1 MMTRVMHISSF
12 TVSGRPFGML
22 KQYFVRRDDVFIRDF
37 PYLFGRDTSYD
48 RILRNV
54 VKDHGSGTYHGMIT
68 YRHAPT
74 DGSMRTYPHAVADR
88 YWLRCFQ
95 AQIPLLSHYRVTGT
109 SEDYSGRNEAHVA
122 NRYWTR
128 VKEGN
133 FKVHI
138 GHAKEMGVE
147 SKVKVNAMLDHD
159 LFVIRTEYLLEQFL
173 SAFCIRRTGLII
185 FQNQFVSLVLPVM
198 RNIHRMAYE
207 SFLARY
213 KLHYFFRCHKVYLLL
228 AHHVE
233 KVSMESTS
241 VYRIPI
247 WRILAPHFHLQLVNP
262 YFIKQLHGHKSDVA
276 DAQWIA
282 ECPMKN
288 FISSS
293 FVPPEDIQQFR
304 QYDRRIFVLDEEIVR
319 KLSKLDAVMQRCNI
333 RLSNYV
339 SNVDCKS
346 YKDVVRKISEG
357 VTDPEILIEE
367 IHGRII
373 KHHGRETILASLT
386 GVVSQAE
393 VDVLRQLREELDL
406 AEEHKQECLER
417 MLDICKEKYP
427 DELRRLQT
435 IPGVKE
441 RTATSLI
448 AEIGTDMSKF
458 ETANHLAAWSGLRPR
473 NDESNRKFK
482 SRRITH
488 GNVYLRKNII
498 QCAWAASR
506 TKNCFF
512 SRFSYHQT
520 QVRKKNKMKVIVSVA
535 RKLLVA
541 AWHVIHDKT
550 DYVDFQKQDRQ
561 SPASNG

>member
-1 MMTRVMHISSF
+1 MRSVC
-12 TVSGRPFGML
+12 GL
-22 KQYFVRRDDVFIRDF
+22 DVHKDSV
-37 PYLFGRDTSYD
+37 YLC
-48 RILRNV
+48 IL
-54 VKDHGSGTYHGMIT
+54 
-68 YRHAPT
+68 
-74 DGSMRTYPHAVADR
+74 
-88 YWLRCFQ
+88 
-95 AQIPLLSHYRVTGT
+95 
-109 SEDYSGRNEAHVA
+109 SEDGELI
-122 NRYWTR
+122 
-128 VKEGN
+128 E
-133 FKVHI
+133 KVF
-138 GHAKEMGVE
+138 GV
-147 SKVKVNAMLDHD
+147 L
-159 LFVIRTEYLLEQFL
+159 T
-173 SAFCIRRTGLII
+173 
-185 FQNQFVSLVLPVM
+185 FQLHQM
-198 RNIHRMAYE
+198 RD
-207 SFLARY
+207 
-213 KLHYFFRCHKVYLLL
+213 LLL

-241 VYRIPI
+241 VYWIPI

-262 YFIKQLHGHKSDVA
+262 YFIKQLPGHKSDVA

-282 ECPMKN
+282 ECTMKN
-288 FISSS
+288 LISSS
-293 FVPPEDIQQFR
+293 FVPPEDIQQLR
-304 QYDRRIFVLDEEIVR
+304 QYDRRIFDLDEEIVR

-357 VTDPEILIEE
+357 VTDPEILIEV

-393 VDVLRQLREELDL
+393 IDVLRQLREELDL

-417 MLDICKEKYP
+417 MLEICQEKYP

-435 IPGVKE
+435 IPGVSE

-506 TKNCFF
+506 TKDCFF
-512 SRFSYHQT
+512 SRFSYYQT
-520 QVRKKNKMKVIVSVA
+520 QVRKKNKMKVIVAVA

-561 SPASNG
+561 SSASNG

>member
-1 MMTRVMHISSF
+1 MRSVC
-12 TVSGRPFGML
+12 GL
-22 KQYFVRRDDVFIRDF
+22 DVHKDSV
-37 PYLFGRDTSYD
+37 YLC
-48 RILRNV
+48 IL
-54 VKDHGSGTYHGMIT
+54 
-68 YRHAPT
+68 
-74 DGSMRTYPHAVADR
+74 
-88 YWLRCFQ
+88 
-95 AQIPLLSHYRVTGT
+95 
-109 SEDYSGRNEAHVA
+109 SEDGELI
-122 NRYWTR
+122 
-128 VKEGN
+128 E
-133 FKVHI
+133 KVF
-138 GHAKEMGVE
+138 GV
-147 SKVKVNAMLDHD
+147 L
-159 LFVIRTEYLLEQFL
+159 T
-173 SAFCIRRTGLII
+173 
-185 FQNQFVSLVLPVM
+185 FQLHQM
-198 RNIHRMAYE
+198 RD
-207 SFLARY
+207 
-213 KLHYFFRCHKVYLLL
+213 LLL

-241 VYRIPI
+241 VYWIPI
-247 WRILAPHFHLQLVNP
+247 WRILAPNFHLQLVNP
-262 YFIKQLHGHKSDVA
+262 YFIKQLPGHKSDVA

-282 ECPMKN
+282 ECTMKN
-288 FISSS
+288 LISSS
-293 FVPPEDIQQFR
+293 FVPPEDIQQLR
-304 QYDRRIFVLDEEIVR
+304 QYDRRIFDLDEEIVR

-417 MLDICKEKYP
+417 MLEICQEKYP

-498 QCAWAASR
+498 QCAWSASR
-506 TKNCFF
+506 TKDCFF

-520 QVRKKNKMKVIVSVA
+520 QVRKKNKMKVIVAVA

>member
-1 MMTRVMHISSF
+1 MF
-12 TVSGRPFGML
+12 NPL
-22 KQYFVRRDDVFIRDF
+22 KVRLMRSVCGLDVHKDSV
-37 PYLFGRDTSYD
+37 YLC
-48 RILRNV
+48 IL
-54 VKDHGSGTYHGMIT
+54 
-68 YRHAPT
+68 
-74 DGSMRTYPHAVADR
+74 
-88 YWLRCFQ
+88 
-95 AQIPLLSHYRVTGT
+95 
-109 SEDYSGRNEAHVA
+109 SEDGELI
-122 NRYWTR
+122 
-128 VKEGN
+128 E
-133 FKVHI
+133 KVF
-138 GHAKEMGVE
+138 GV
-147 SKVKVNAMLDHD
+147 L
-159 LFVIRTEYLLEQFL
+159 T
-173 SAFCIRRTGLII
+173 
-185 FQNQFVSLVLPVM
+185 FQLHQM
-198 RNIHRMAYE
+198 RD
-207 SFLARY
+207 
-213 KLHYFFRCHKVYLLL
+213 LLL

-241 VYRIPI
+241 VYWIPI

-262 YFIKQLHGHKSDVA
+262 YFIKQLPGHKSDVA

-282 ECPMKN
+282 ECTMKN
-288 FISSS
+288 LISSS
-293 FVPPEDIQQFR
+293 FVPPEDIQQLR
-304 QYDRRIFVLDEEIVR
+304 QYDRRIFDLDEEIAR

-417 MLDICKEKYP
+417 MLEICQEKYP

-458 ETANHLAAWSGLRPR
+458 ETANHLTAWSGLRPR

-498 QCAWAASR
+498 QCAWGASR

-520 QVRKKNKMKVIVSVA
+520 QVRKKNKMKVIVAVA

>member
-1 MMTRVMHISSF
+1 MRSVC
-12 TVSGRPFGML
+12 GL
-22 KQYFVRRDDVFIRDF
+22 DVHKDSV
-37 PYLFGRDTSYD
+37 YLC
-48 RILRNV
+48 IL
-54 VKDHGSGTYHGMIT
+54 
-68 YRHAPT
+68 
-74 DGSMRTYPHAVADR
+74 
-88 YWLRCFQ
+88 
-95 AQIPLLSHYRVTGT
+95 
-109 SEDYSGRNEAHVA
+109 SEDGELI
-122 NRYWTR
+122 
-128 VKEGN
+128 E
-133 FKVHI
+133 KVF
-138 GHAKEMGVE
+138 GV
-147 SKVKVNAMLDHD
+147 L
-159 LFVIRTEYLLEQFL
+159 T
-173 SAFCIRRTGLII
+173 
-185 FQNQFVSLVLPVM
+185 FQLHQM
-198 RNIHRMAYE
+198 RD
-207 SFLARY
+207 
-213 KLHYFFRCHKVYLLL
+213 LLL

-241 VYRIPI
+241 VYWIPI

-262 YFIKQLHGHKSDVA
+262 YFIKQLPGHKSDVA

-282 ECPMKN
+282 ECTMKN
-288 FISSS
+288 LISSS
-293 FVPPEDIQQFR
+293 FVPPEDIQQLR
-304 QYDRRIFVLDEEIVR
+304 QYDRRIFDLDEEIVR

-357 VTDPEILIEE
+357 VTDPEILIEV

-393 VDVLRQLREELDL
+393 IDVLRQLREELDL

-417 MLDICKEKYP
+417 MLEICQEKYP

-435 IPGVKE
+435 IPGVSE

-458 ETANHLAAWSGLRPR
+458 ETANRLAAWSGLRPR

-506 TKNCFF
+506 TKDCFF

-520 QVRKKNKMKVIVSVA
+520 QVRKKNKMKVIVAVA

>member
-1 MMTRVMHISSF
+1 MFNPLKVRLMRAVCGLDVHKDSVFLCILNEDGELIERV
-12 TVSGRPFGML
+12 FGVLTFQLQQM
-22 KQYFVRRDDVFIRDF
+22 RD
-37 PYLFGRDTSYD
+37 
-48 RILRNV
+48 
-54 VKDHGSGTYHGMIT
+54 
-68 YRHAPT
+68 
-74 DGSMRTYPHAVADR
+74 
-88 YWLRCFQ
+88 
-95 AQIPLLSHYRVTGT
+95 
-109 SEDYSGRNEAHVA
+109 
-122 NRYWTR
+122 
-128 VKEGN
+128 
-133 FKVHI
+133 
-138 GHAKEMGVE
+138 
-147 SKVKVNAMLDHD
+147 
-159 LFVIRTEYLLEQFL
+159 
-173 SAFCIRRTGLII
+173 
-185 FQNQFVSLVLPVM
+185 
-198 RNIHRMAYE
+198 
-207 SFLARY
+207 
-213 KLHYFFRCHKVYLLL
+213 LLL
-228 AHHVE
+228 AHHVDE
-233 KVSMESTS
+233 VSMESTS
-241 VYRIPI
+241 VYWIPI
-247 WRILAPHFHLQLVNP
+247 WRILAPHFLLRLVNP
-262 YFIKQLHGHKSDVA
+262 YFIKQLPGHKSDVA

-282 ECPMKN
+282 ECTMKN
-288 FISSS
+288 LVSGS
-293 FVPPEDIQQFR
+293 FVPSEDIQQLR
-304 QYDRRIFVLDEEIVR
+304 QYDRRIFDLDEEIVR

-357 VTDPEILIEE
+357 VTAPEVLIEE

-386 GVVSQAE
+386 GVISQAE
-393 VDVLRQLREELDL
+393 IDVLRQLREELDL

-417 MLDICKEKYP
+417 MLQICQEKYP

-473 NDESNRKFK
+473 NDESNKKFK

-506 TKNCFF
+506 TKDCFF

-520 QVRKKNKMKVIVSVA
+520 QVRKKNKMKVIVAVA

-541 AWHVIHDKT
+541 TWHVIHDKT

-561 SPASNG
+561 APASNG

>member
-1 MMTRVMHISSF
+1 MRSVC
-12 TVSGRPFGML
+12 GL
-22 KQYFVRRDDVFIRDF
+22 DVHKDSV
-37 PYLFGRDTSYD
+37 YLC
-48 RILRNV
+48 IL
-54 VKDHGSGTYHGMIT
+54 
-68 YRHAPT
+68 
-74 DGSMRTYPHAVADR
+74 
-88 YWLRCFQ
+88 
-95 AQIPLLSHYRVTGT
+95 
-109 SEDYSGRNEAHVA
+109 SEDGELI
-122 NRYWTR
+122 
-128 VKEGN
+128 E
-133 FKVHI
+133 KVF
-138 GHAKEMGVE
+138 GV
-147 SKVKVNAMLDHD
+147 L
-159 LFVIRTEYLLEQFL
+159 T
-173 SAFCIRRTGLII
+173 
-185 FQNQFVSLVLPVM
+185 FQLHQM
-198 RNIHRMAYE
+198 RD
-207 SFLARY
+207 
-213 KLHYFFRCHKVYLLL
+213 LLL

-241 VYRIPI
+241 VYWIPI

-262 YFIKQLHGHKSDVA
+262 YFIKQLPGHKSDVA

-282 ECPMKN
+282 ECTMKN
-288 FISSS
+288 LISSS
-293 FVPPEDIQQFR
+293 FVPPEDIQQLR
-304 QYDRRIFVLDEEIVR
+304 QYDRRIFDLDEEIVR

-393 VDVLRQLREELDL
+393 IDVLRQLREELDL

-417 MLDICKEKYP
+417 MLEICQEKYP

-506 TKNCFF
+506 TKDCFF

-520 QVRKKNKMKVIVSVA
+520 QVRKKNKMKVIVAVA

>member
-1 MMTRVMHISSF
+1 MRSVC
-12 TVSGRPFGML
+12 GL
-22 KQYFVRRDDVFIRDF
+22 DVHKDSV
-37 PYLFGRDTSYD
+37 YLC
-48 RILRNV
+48 IL
-54 VKDHGSGTYHGMIT
+54 
-68 YRHAPT
+68 
-74 DGSMRTYPHAVADR
+74 
-88 YWLRCFQ
+88 
-95 AQIPLLSHYRVTGT
+95 
-109 SEDYSGRNEAHVA
+109 SEDGELI
-122 NRYWTR
+122 
-128 VKEGN
+128 E
-133 FKVHI
+133 KVF
-138 GHAKEMGVE
+138 GV
-147 SKVKVNAMLDHD
+147 L
-159 LFVIRTEYLLEQFL
+159 T
-173 SAFCIRRTGLII
+173 
-185 FQNQFVSLVLPVM
+185 FQLHQM
-198 RNIHRMAYE
+198 RD
-207 SFLARY
+207 
-213 KLHYFFRCHKVYLLL
+213 LLL

-241 VYRIPI
+241 VYWIPI

-262 YFIKQLHGHKSDVA
+262 YFIKQLPGHKSDVA

-282 ECPMKN
+282 ECTMKN
-288 FISSS
+288 LISSS
-293 FVPPEDIQQFR
+293 FVPPEDIQQLR
-304 QYDRRIFVLDEEIVR
+304 QYDRRIFDLDEEIVR

-393 VDVLRQLREELDL
+393 IDVLRQLREELDL

-417 MLDICKEKYP
+417 MLEICQEKYP

-435 IPGVKE
+435 IPGVSE

-498 QCAWAASR
+498 QCAWSASR
-506 TKNCFF
+506 TKDCFF

-520 QVRKKNKMKVIVSVA
+520 QVRKKNKMKVIVAVA

>member
-1 MMTRVMHISSF
+1 MRSVC
-12 TVSGRPFGML
+12 GL
-22 KQYFVRRDDVFIRDF
+22 DVHKDSV
-37 PYLFGRDTSYD
+37 YLC
-48 RILRNV
+48 IL
-54 VKDHGSGTYHGMIT
+54 
-68 YRHAPT
+68 
-74 DGSMRTYPHAVADR
+74 
-88 YWLRCFQ
+88 
-95 AQIPLLSHYRVTGT
+95 
-109 SEDYSGRNEAHVA
+109 SEDGELI
-122 NRYWTR
+122 
-128 VKEGN
+128 E
-133 FKVHI
+133 KVF
-138 GHAKEMGVE
+138 GV
-147 SKVKVNAMLDHD
+147 L
-159 LFVIRTEYLLEQFL
+159 T
-173 SAFCIRRTGLII
+173 
-185 FQNQFVSLVLPVM
+185 FQLHQM
-198 RNIHRMAYE
+198 RD
-207 SFLARY
+207 
-213 KLHYFFRCHKVYLLL
+213 LLL

-241 VYRIPI
+241 VYWIPI

-262 YFIKQLHGHKSDVA
+262 YFIKQLPGHKSDVA

-282 ECPMKN
+282 ECTMKN
-288 FISSS
+288 LISSS
-293 FVPPEDIQQFR
+293 FVPPEDIQQLR
-304 QYDRRIFVLDEEIVR
+304 QYDRRIFDLDEEIVR

-393 VDVLRQLREELDL
+393 IDVVRQLREELDL

-417 MLDICKEKYP
+417 MLEICQEKYP

-520 QVRKKNKMKVIVSVA
+520 QVRKKNKMKVIVAVA

>member
-1 MMTRVMHISSF
+1 MRSVC
-12 TVSGRPFGML
+12 GL
-22 KQYFVRRDDVFIRDF
+22 DVHKDSV
-37 PYLFGRDTSYD
+37 YLC
-48 RILRNV
+48 IL
-54 VKDHGSGTYHGMIT
+54 
-68 YRHAPT
+68 
-74 DGSMRTYPHAVADR
+74 
-88 YWLRCFQ
+88 
-95 AQIPLLSHYRVTGT
+95 
-109 SEDYSGRNEAHVA
+109 SEDGELI
-122 NRYWTR
+122 
-128 VKEGN
+128 E
-133 FKVHI
+133 KVF
-138 GHAKEMGVE
+138 GV
-147 SKVKVNAMLDHD
+147 L
-159 LFVIRTEYLLEQFL
+159 T
-173 SAFCIRRTGLII
+173 
-185 FQNQFVSLVLPVM
+185 FQLHQM
-198 RNIHRMAYE
+198 RD
-207 SFLARY
+207 
-213 KLHYFFRCHKVYLLL
+213 LLL

-241 VYRIPI
+241 VYWIPI

-262 YFIKQLHGHKSDVA
+262 YFIKQLPGHKSDVA

-282 ECPMKN
+282 ECTMKN
-288 FISSS
+288 LISSS
-293 FVPPEDIQQFR
+293 FVPPEDIQQLR
-304 QYDRRIFVLDEEIVR
+304 QYDRRIFDLDEEIVR

-339 SNVDCKS
+339 SNVDSKS

-417 MLDICKEKYP
+417 MLEICQEKYP

-458 ETANHLAAWSGLRPR
+458 ETANHLTAWSGLRPR

-498 QCAWAASR
+498 QCAWSASR
-506 TKNCFF
+506 TKDCFF

-520 QVRKKNKMKVIVSVA
+520 QVRKKNKMKVIVAVA

>member
-1 MMTRVMHISSF
+1 MFNPLKVRLMRAVCGLDVHKDSVFLCILNEDGELIERV
-12 TVSGRPFGML
+12 FGVLTFQLQQM
-22 KQYFVRRDDVFIRDF
+22 RD
-37 PYLFGRDTSYD
+37 
-48 RILRNV
+48 
-54 VKDHGSGTYHGMIT
+54 
-68 YRHAPT
+68 
-74 DGSMRTYPHAVADR
+74 
-88 YWLRCFQ
+88 
-95 AQIPLLSHYRVTGT
+95 
-109 SEDYSGRNEAHVA
+109 
-122 NRYWTR
+122 
-128 VKEGN
+128 
-133 FKVHI
+133 
-138 GHAKEMGVE
+138 
-147 SKVKVNAMLDHD
+147 
-159 LFVIRTEYLLEQFL
+159 
-173 SAFCIRRTGLII
+173 
-185 FQNQFVSLVLPVM
+185 
-198 RNIHRMAYE
+198 
-207 SFLARY
+207 
-213 KLHYFFRCHKVYLLL
+213 LLL
-228 AHHVE
+228 THHVDE
-233 KVSMESTS
+233 VSMESTS
-241 VYRIPI
+241 IYWIPI
-247 WRILAPHFHLQLVNP
+247 WRILAPHFHLRLVNP
-262 YFIKQLHGHKSDVA
+262 YFIKQLPGHKSDVA

-282 ECPMKN
+282 ECTMKN
-288 FISSS
+288 LVSSS
-293 FVPPEDIQQFR
+293 FVPPEDIQQLR
-304 QYDRRIFVLDEEIVR
+304 QYDRRIFDLDEEIVR

-357 VTDPEILIEE
+357 VTDPEVLIEE

-386 GVVSQAE
+386 GVISQAE
-393 VDVLRQLREELDL
+393 TDVLRQLREELDM
-406 AEEHKQECLER
+406 AEKHKQECLEK
-417 MLDICKEKYP
+417 MLEICQEKYP

-473 NDESNRKFK
+473 NDESNKKFK

-506 TKNCFF
+506 TKDCFF

-520 QVRKKNKMKVIVSVA
+520 QVRKKNKMKVIVAVA

-541 AWHVIHDKT
+541 TWHVINDKT

-561 SPASNG
+561 ASVTNG

>member
-1 MMTRVMHISSF
+1 MRSVC
-12 TVSGRPFGML
+12 GL
-22 KQYFVRRDDVFIRDF
+22 DVHKDSV
-37 PYLFGRDTSYD
+37 YLC
-48 RILRNV
+48 IL
-54 VKDHGSGTYHGMIT
+54 
-68 YRHAPT
+68 
-74 DGSMRTYPHAVADR
+74 
-88 YWLRCFQ
+88 
-95 AQIPLLSHYRVTGT
+95 
-109 SEDYSGRNEAHVA
+109 SEDGELI
-122 NRYWTR
+122 
-128 VKEGN
+128 E
-133 FKVHI
+133 KVF
-138 GHAKEMGVE
+138 GV
-147 SKVKVNAMLDHD
+147 L
-159 LFVIRTEYLLEQFL
+159 T
-173 SAFCIRRTGLII
+173 
-185 FQNQFVSLVLPVM
+185 FQLHQM
-198 RNIHRMAYE
+198 RD
-207 SFLARY
+207 
-213 KLHYFFRCHKVYLLL
+213 LLL

-241 VYRIPI
+241 VYWIPI

-262 YFIKQLHGHKSDVA
+262 YFIKQLPGHKSDVA

-282 ECPMKN
+282 ECTMKN
-288 FISSS
+288 LISSS
-293 FVPPEDIQQFR
+293 FVPPEDIQQLR
-304 QYDRRIFVLDEEIVR
+304 QYDRRIFDLDEEIVR

-333 RLSNYV
+333 RLGNYV

-393 VDVLRQLREELDL
+393 IDVVRQLREELDL

-498 QCAWAASR
+498 QCAWSASR
-506 TKNCFF
+506 TKDCFF

-520 QVRKKNKMKVIVSVA
+520 QVRKKNKMKVIVAVA

>member
-1 MMTRVMHISSF
+1 MFNPLKVRLMRAVCGLDVHKDSVFLCILNEDGELIERV
-12 TVSGRPFGML
+12 FGVLTFQLQQM
-22 KQYFVRRDDVFIRDF
+22 RD
-37 PYLFGRDTSYD
+37 
-48 RILRNV
+48 
-54 VKDHGSGTYHGMIT
+54 
-68 YRHAPT
+68 
-74 DGSMRTYPHAVADR
+74 
-88 YWLRCFQ
+88 
-95 AQIPLLSHYRVTGT
+95 
-109 SEDYSGRNEAHVA
+109 
-122 NRYWTR
+122 
-128 VKEGN
+128 
-133 FKVHI
+133 
-138 GHAKEMGVE
+138 
-147 SKVKVNAMLDHD
+147 
-159 LFVIRTEYLLEQFL
+159 
-173 SAFCIRRTGLII
+173 
-185 FQNQFVSLVLPVM
+185 
-198 RNIHRMAYE
+198 
-207 SFLARY
+207 
-213 KLHYFFRCHKVYLLL
+213 LLL
-228 AHHVE
+228 THHVDE
-233 KVSMESTS
+233 VSMESTS
-241 VYRIPI
+241 IYWIPI
-247 WRILAPHFHLQLVNP
+247 WRILAPHFHLRLVNP
-262 YFIKQLHGHKSDVA
+262 YFIKQLPGHKSDVA

-282 ECPMKN
+282 ECTMKN
-288 FISSS
+288 LVSSS
-293 FVPPEDIQQFR
+293 FMPPEDIQQLR
-304 QYDRRIFVLDEEIVR
+304 QYDRRIFDLDEEIVR
-319 KLSKLDAVMQRCNI
+319 KLSKLDAVMQHCNI

-357 VTDPEILIEE
+357 VTDPEVLIEE

-386 GVVSQAE
+386 GVISQAE
-393 VDVLRQLREELDL
+393 TDVLRQLREELAL
-406 AEEHKQECLER
+406 AEKHKQECLEK
-417 MLDICKEKYP
+417 MLEICQEKYP

-473 NDESNRKFK
+473 NDESNKKFK

-506 TKNCFF
+506 TKDCFF

-520 QVRKKNKMKVIVSVA
+520 QVRKKNRMKVIVAVA

-541 AWHVIHDKT
+541 TWHVINDKT

>member
-1 MMTRVMHISSF
+1 MRSVC
-12 TVSGRPFGML
+12 GL
-22 KQYFVRRDDVFIRDF
+22 DVHKDSV
-37 PYLFGRDTSYD
+37 YLC
-48 RILRNV
+48 IL
-54 VKDHGSGTYHGMIT
+54 
-68 YRHAPT
+68 
-74 DGSMRTYPHAVADR
+74 
-88 YWLRCFQ
+88 
-95 AQIPLLSHYRVTGT
+95 
-109 SEDYSGRNEAHVA
+109 SEDGELI
-122 NRYWTR
+122 
-128 VKEGN
+128 E
-133 FKVHI
+133 KVF
-138 GHAKEMGVE
+138 GV
-147 SKVKVNAMLDHD
+147 L
-159 LFVIRTEYLLEQFL
+159 T
-173 SAFCIRRTGLII
+173 
-185 FQNQFVSLVLPVM
+185 FQLHQM
-198 RNIHRMAYE
+198 RD
-207 SFLARY
+207 
-213 KLHYFFRCHKVYLLL
+213 LLL

-241 VYRIPI
+241 VYWIPI

-262 YFIKQLHGHKSDVA
+262 YFIKQLPGHKSDVA

-282 ECPMKN
+282 ECTMKN
-288 FISSS
+288 LISSS
-293 FVPPEDIQQFR
+293 FVPPEDIQQLR
-304 QYDRRIFVLDEEIVR
+304 QYDRRIFDLDEEIVR

-357 VTDPEILIEE
+357 VTDPEILIEV

-393 VDVLRQLREELDL
+393 IDVLRQLREELDL

-417 MLDICKEKYP
+417 MLEICQEKYP

-435 IPGVKE
+435 IPGVSE

-498 QCAWAASR
+498 QCAWTASR

-520 QVRKKNKMKVIVSVA
+520 QVRKKNKMKVIVAVA

>member
-1 MMTRVMHISSF
+1 MF
-12 TVSGRPFGML
+12 NPL
-22 KQYFVRRDDVFIRDF
+22 KVRLMRSVCGLDVHKDSV
-37 PYLFGRDTSYD
+37 YLC
-48 RILRNV
+48 IL
-54 VKDHGSGTYHGMIT
+54 
-68 YRHAPT
+68 
-74 DGSMRTYPHAVADR
+74 
-88 YWLRCFQ
+88 
-95 AQIPLLSHYRVTGT
+95 
-109 SEDYSGRNEAHVA
+109 SEDGELI
-122 NRYWTR
+122 
-128 VKEGN
+128 E
-133 FKVHI
+133 KVF
-138 GHAKEMGVE
+138 GV
-147 SKVKVNAMLDHD
+147 L
-159 LFVIRTEYLLEQFL
+159 T
-173 SAFCIRRTGLII
+173 
-185 FQNQFVSLVLPVM
+185 FQLHQM
-198 RNIHRMAYE
+198 RD
-207 SFLARY
+207 
-213 KLHYFFRCHKVYLLL
+213 LLL

-241 VYRIPI
+241 VYWIPI

-262 YFIKQLHGHKSDVA
+262 YFIKQLPGHKSDVA

-282 ECPMKN
+282 ECTMKN
-288 FISSS
+288 LISSS
-293 FVPPEDIQQFR
+293 FVPPEDIQQLR
-304 QYDRRIFVLDEEIVR
+304 QYDRRIFDLDEEIVR

-417 MLDICKEKYP
+417 MLEICQEKYP

-473 NDESNRKFK
+473 NDESNKKFK

-498 QCAWAASR
+498 QEQDR
-506 TKNCFF
+506 TLA
-512 SRFSYHQT
+512 RGLLHQ
-520 QVRKKNKMKVIVSVA
+520 SDF
-535 RKLLVA
+535 RKLQGKRGGALLSLGPVPA
-541 AWHVIHDKT
+541 EIHPSP
-550 DYVDFQKQDRQ
+550 VRRDR
-561 SPASNG
+561 GKGRFRIRRGE

>member
-1 MMTRVMHISSF
+1 MRSVC
-12 TVSGRPFGML
+12 GL
-22 KQYFVRRDDVFIRDF
+22 DVHKDSV
-37 PYLFGRDTSYD
+37 YLC
-48 RILRNV
+48 IL
-54 VKDHGSGTYHGMIT
+54 
-68 YRHAPT
+68 
-74 DGSMRTYPHAVADR
+74 
-88 YWLRCFQ
+88 
-95 AQIPLLSHYRVTGT
+95 
-109 SEDYSGRNEAHVA
+109 SEDGELI
-122 NRYWTR
+122 
-128 VKEGN
+128 E
-133 FKVHI
+133 KVF
-138 GHAKEMGVE
+138 GV
-147 SKVKVNAMLDHD
+147 L
-159 LFVIRTEYLLEQFL
+159 T
-173 SAFCIRRTGLII
+173 
-185 FQNQFVSLVLPVM
+185 FQLHQM
-198 RNIHRMAYE
+198 RD
-207 SFLARY
+207 
-213 KLHYFFRCHKVYLLL
+213 LLL

-241 VYRIPI
+241 VYWIPI
-247 WRILAPHFHLQLVNP
+247 WRILAPNFHLQLVNP
-262 YFIKQLHGHKSDVA
+262 YFIKQLPGHKSDVA

-282 ECPMKN
+282 ECTMKN
-288 FISSS
+288 LISSS
-293 FVPPEDIQQFR
+293 FVPPEDIQQLR
-304 QYDRRIFVLDEEIVR
+304 QYDRRIFDLDEEIVR

-393 VDVLRQLREELDL
+393 IDVLRQLREELDL

-458 ETANHLAAWSGLRPR
+458 ETANHLTAWSGLRPR

-520 QVRKKNKMKVIVSVA
+520 QVRKKNKMKVIVAVA

>member
-1 MMTRVMHISSF
+1 MF
-12 TVSGRPFGML
+12 NPL
-22 KQYFVRRDDVFIRDF
+22 KVRLMRSVCGLDVHKDSV
-37 PYLFGRDTSYD
+37 YLC
-48 RILRNV
+48 IL
-54 VKDHGSGTYHGMIT
+54 
-68 YRHAPT
+68 
-74 DGSMRTYPHAVADR
+74 
-88 YWLRCFQ
+88 
-95 AQIPLLSHYRVTGT
+95 
-109 SEDYSGRNEAHVA
+109 SEDGELI
-122 NRYWTR
+122 
-128 VKEGN
+128 E
-133 FKVHI
+133 KVF
-138 GHAKEMGVE
+138 GV
-147 SKVKVNAMLDHD
+147 L
-159 LFVIRTEYLLEQFL
+159 T
-173 SAFCIRRTGLII
+173 
-185 FQNQFVSLVLPVM
+185 FQLHQM
-198 RNIHRMAYE
+198 RD
-207 SFLARY
+207 
-213 KLHYFFRCHKVYLLL
+213 LLL

-241 VYRIPI
+241 VYWIPI

-262 YFIKQLHGHKSDVA
+262 YFIKQLPGHKSDVA

-282 ECPMKN
+282 ECTMKN
-288 FISSS
+288 LISSS
-293 FVPPEDIQQFR
+293 FVPPEDIQQLR
-304 QYDRRIFVLDEEIVR
+304 QYDRRIFDLDEEIVR

-357 VTDPEILIEE
+357 VTDPEILIEV

-393 VDVLRQLREELDL
+393 IDVLRQLREELDL

-417 MLDICKEKYP
+417 MLEICQEKYP

-435 IPGVKE
+435 IPGVSE
-441 RTATSLI
+441 RTVTSLI

-498 QCAWAASR
+498 QCAWSASR
-506 TKNCFF
+506 TKDCFF

-520 QVRKKNKMKVIVSVA
+520 QVRKKNKMKVIVAVA

>member
-1 MMTRVMHISSF
+1 MRSVC
-12 TVSGRPFGML
+12 GL
-22 KQYFVRRDDVFIRDF
+22 DVHKDSV
-37 PYLFGRDTSYD
+37 YLC
-48 RILRNV
+48 IL
-54 VKDHGSGTYHGMIT
+54 
-68 YRHAPT
+68 
-74 DGSMRTYPHAVADR
+74 
-88 YWLRCFQ
+88 
-95 AQIPLLSHYRVTGT
+95 
-109 SEDYSGRNEAHVA
+109 SEDGELI
-122 NRYWTR
+122 
-128 VKEGN
+128 E
-133 FKVHI
+133 KVF
-138 GHAKEMGVE
+138 GV
-147 SKVKVNAMLDHD
+147 L
-159 LFVIRTEYLLEQFL
+159 T
-173 SAFCIRRTGLII
+173 
-185 FQNQFVSLVLPVM
+185 FQLHQM
-198 RNIHRMAYE
+198 RD
-207 SFLARY
+207 
-213 KLHYFFRCHKVYLLL
+213 LLL

-241 VYRIPI
+241 VYWIPI
-247 WRILAPHFHLQLVNP
+247 WRILAPNFHLQLVNP
-262 YFIKQLHGHKSDVA
+262 YFIKQLPGHKSDVA

-282 ECPMKN
+282 ECTMKN
-288 FISSS
+288 LISSS
-293 FVPPEDIQQFR
+293 FVPPEDIQQLR
-304 QYDRRIFVLDEEIVR
+304 QYDRRIFDLDEEIVR

-393 VDVLRQLREELDL
+393 IDVLRQLREELDL

-417 MLDICKEKYP
+417 MLEICQEKYP

-473 NDESNRKFK
+473 NDESNKKFK

-488 GNVYLRKNII
+488 GTVYLRKNII

-506 TKNCFF
+506 TKSCFF

-520 QVRKKNKMKVIVSVA
+520 QVRKKNKMKVIVAVA

-541 AWHVIHDKT
+541 VWHVIHDET
-550 DYVDFQKQDRQ
+550 DYVDFQQKQDRQ
-561 SPASNG
+561 LSATNG

>member
-1 MMTRVMHISSF
+1 MF
-12 TVSGRPFGML
+12 NPL
-22 KQYFVRRDDVFIRDF
+22 KVRLMRSVCGLDVHKDSV
-37 PYLFGRDTSYD
+37 YLC
-48 RILRNV
+48 IL
-54 VKDHGSGTYHGMIT
+54 
-68 YRHAPT
+68 
-74 DGSMRTYPHAVADR
+74 
-88 YWLRCFQ
+88 
-95 AQIPLLSHYRVTGT
+95 
-109 SEDYSGRNEAHVA
+109 SEDGELI
-122 NRYWTR
+122 
-128 VKEGN
+128 E
-133 FKVHI
+133 KVF
-138 GHAKEMGVE
+138 GV
-147 SKVKVNAMLDHD
+147 L
-159 LFVIRTEYLLEQFL
+159 T
-173 SAFCIRRTGLII
+173 
-185 FQNQFVSLVLPVM
+185 FQLHQM
-198 RNIHRMAYE
+198 RD
-207 SFLARY
+207 
-213 KLHYFFRCHKVYLLL
+213 LLL

-233 KVSMESTS
+233 EVSMESTS
-241 VYRIPI
+241 VYWIPI

-262 YFIKQLHGHKSDVA
+262 YFIKQLPGHKSDVA

-282 ECPMKN
+282 ECTMKN
-288 FISSS
+288 LISSS
-293 FVPPEDIQQFR
+293 FVPPEDIQQLR
-304 QYDRRIFVLDEEIVR
+304 QYDRRIFDLDEEIVR

-339 SNVDCKS
+339 SNVDSKS

-386 GVVSQAE
+386 GVISQAE
-393 VDVLRQLREELDL
+393 IDVLRQLREELDL

-417 MLDICKEKYP
+417 MLEICQEKYP

-520 QVRKKNKMKVIVSVA
+520 QVRKKNKMKVIVAVA

>member
-1 MMTRVMHISSF
+1 MRSVC
-12 TVSGRPFGML
+12 GL
-22 KQYFVRRDDVFIRDF
+22 DVHKDSV
-37 PYLFGRDTSYD
+37 YLC
-48 RILRNV
+48 IL
-54 VKDHGSGTYHGMIT
+54 
-68 YRHAPT
+68 
-74 DGSMRTYPHAVADR
+74 
-88 YWLRCFQ
+88 
-95 AQIPLLSHYRVTGT
+95 
-109 SEDYSGRNEAHVA
+109 SEDGELI
-122 NRYWTR
+122 
-128 VKEGN
+128 E
-133 FKVHI
+133 KVF
-138 GHAKEMGVE
+138 GV
-147 SKVKVNAMLDHD
+147 L
-159 LFVIRTEYLLEQFL
+159 T
-173 SAFCIRRTGLII
+173 
-185 FQNQFVSLVLPVM
+185 FQLHQM
-198 RNIHRMAYE
+198 RD
-207 SFLARY
+207 
-213 KLHYFFRCHKVYLLL
+213 LLL

-233 KVSMESTS
+233 TVSMESTS
-241 VYRIPI
+241 VYWIPI

-262 YFIKQLHGHKSDVA
+262 YFIKQLPGHKSDVA

-282 ECPMKN
+282 ECTMKN
-288 FISSS
+288 LISSS
-293 FVPPEDIQQFR
+293 FVPPEDIQQLR
-304 QYDRRIFVLDEEIVR
+304 QYDRRIFDLDEEIVR

-386 GVVSQAE
+386 GIISQAE
-393 VDVLRQLREELDL
+393 IDVLRQLREELDL

-417 MLDICKEKYP
+417 MLKICQERYP

-506 TKNCFF
+506 TKDCFF
-512 SRFSYHQT
+512 SKFSYYQT
-520 QVRKKNKMKVIVSVA
+520 QVRKKNKMKVIVAVA

>member
-1 MMTRVMHISSF
+1 MRSVC
-12 TVSGRPFGML
+12 GL
-22 KQYFVRRDDVFIRDF
+22 DVHKDSV
-37 PYLFGRDTSYD
+37 YLC
-48 RILRNV
+48 IL
-54 VKDHGSGTYHGMIT
+54 
-68 YRHAPT
+68 
-74 DGSMRTYPHAVADR
+74 
-88 YWLRCFQ
+88 
-95 AQIPLLSHYRVTGT
+95 
-109 SEDYSGRNEAHVA
+109 SEDGELI
-122 NRYWTR
+122 
-128 VKEGN
+128 E
-133 FKVHI
+133 KVF
-138 GHAKEMGVE
+138 GV
-147 SKVKVNAMLDHD
+147 L
-159 LFVIRTEYLLEQFL
+159 T
-173 SAFCIRRTGLII
+173 
-185 FQNQFVSLVLPVM
+185 FQLHQM
-198 RNIHRMAYE
+198 RD
-207 SFLARY
+207 
-213 KLHYFFRCHKVYLLL
+213 LLL

-241 VYRIPI
+241 VYWIPI

-262 YFIKQLHGHKSDVA
+262 YFIKQLPGHKSDVA

-282 ECPMKN
+282 ECTMKN
-288 FISSS
+288 LISSS
-293 FVPPEDIQQFR
+293 FVPPEDIQQLR
-304 QYDRRIFVLDEEIVR
+304 QYDRRIFDLDEEIVR

-373 KHHGRETILASLT
+373 KHHGRETILGSLT

-417 MLDICKEKYP
+417 MLEICQEKYP
-427 DELRRLQT
+427 DELRRMQT

-520 QVRKKNKMKVIVSVA
+520 QVRKKNKMKVIVAVA

>member
-1 MMTRVMHISSF
+1 MRSVC
-12 TVSGRPFGML
+12 GL
-22 KQYFVRRDDVFIRDF
+22 DVHKDSV
-37 PYLFGRDTSYD
+37 YLC
-48 RILRNV
+48 IL
-54 VKDHGSGTYHGMIT
+54 
-68 YRHAPT
+68 
-74 DGSMRTYPHAVADR
+74 
-88 YWLRCFQ
+88 
-95 AQIPLLSHYRVTGT
+95 
-109 SEDYSGRNEAHVA
+109 SEDGELI
-122 NRYWTR
+122 
-128 VKEGN
+128 E
-133 FKVHI
+133 KVF
-138 GHAKEMGVE
+138 GV
-147 SKVKVNAMLDHD
+147 L
-159 LFVIRTEYLLEQFL
+159 T
-173 SAFCIRRTGLII
+173 
-185 FQNQFVSLVLPVM
+185 FQLHQM
-198 RNIHRMAYE
+198 RD
-207 SFLARY
+207 
-213 KLHYFFRCHKVYLLL
+213 LLL

-241 VYRIPI
+241 VYWIPI
-247 WRILAPHFHLQLVNP
+247 WRILAPNFHLQLVNP
-262 YFIKQLHGHKSDVA
+262 YFIKQLPGHKSDVA

-282 ECPMKN
+282 ECTMKN
-288 FISSS
+288 LISSS
-293 FVPPEDIQQFR
+293 FVPPEDIQQLR
-304 QYDRRIFVLDEEIVR
+304 QYDRRIFDLDEEIVR

-393 VDVLRQLREELDL
+393 IDVLRQLREELDL

-417 MLDICKEKYP
+417 MLEICQEKYP

>member
-1 MMTRVMHISSF
+1 MFNPLKVRLMRSVCGLDVHKDSVYLCILSENGELIEK
-12 TVSGRPFGML
+12 VFGVLTFQLHQM
-22 KQYFVRRDDVFIRDF
+22 RD
-37 PYLFGRDTSYD
+37 
-48 RILRNV
+48 
-54 VKDHGSGTYHGMIT
+54 
-68 YRHAPT
+68 
-74 DGSMRTYPHAVADR
+74 
-88 YWLRCFQ
+88 
-95 AQIPLLSHYRVTGT
+95 
-109 SEDYSGRNEAHVA
+109 
-122 NRYWTR
+122 
-128 VKEGN
+128 
-133 FKVHI
+133 
-138 GHAKEMGVE
+138 
-147 SKVKVNAMLDHD
+147 
-159 LFVIRTEYLLEQFL
+159 
-173 SAFCIRRTGLII
+173 
-185 FQNQFVSLVLPVM
+185 
-198 RNIHRMAYE
+198 
-207 SFLARY
+207 
-213 KLHYFFRCHKVYLLL
+213 LLL

-241 VYRIPI
+241 VYWIPI

-262 YFIKQLHGHKSDVA
+262 YFIKQLPGHKSDVA

-282 ECPMKN
+282 ECTMKN
-288 FISSS
+288 LISSS
-293 FVPPEDIQQFR
+293 FVPPEDIQQLR
-304 QYDRRIFVLDEEIVR
+304 QYDRRIFDLDEEIVR

-333 RLSNYV
+333 RLGNYV

-357 VTDPEILIEE
+357 VTDPEILIEV

-393 VDVLRQLREELDL
+393 IDVLRQLREELDL

-417 MLDICKEKYP
+417 MLEICQEKYP

-435 IPGVKE
+435 IPGVRE

-498 QCAWAASR
+498 QCAWSASR
-506 TKNCFF
+506 TKDCFF

-520 QVRKKNKMKVIVSVA
+520 QVRKKNKMKVIVAVA

>member
-1 MMTRVMHISSF
+1 MF
-12 TVSGRPFGML
+12 NPL
-22 KQYFVRRDDVFIRDF
+22 KVRLMRSVCGLDVHKDSV
-37 PYLFGRDTSYD
+37 YLC
-48 RILRNV
+48 IL
-54 VKDHGSGTYHGMIT
+54 
-68 YRHAPT
+68 
-74 DGSMRTYPHAVADR
+74 
-88 YWLRCFQ
+88 
-95 AQIPLLSHYRVTGT
+95 
-109 SEDYSGRNEAHVA
+109 SEDGELI
-122 NRYWTR
+122 
-128 VKEGN
+128 E
-133 FKVHI
+133 KVF
-138 GHAKEMGVE
+138 GV
-147 SKVKVNAMLDHD
+147 L
-159 LFVIRTEYLLEQFL
+159 T
-173 SAFCIRRTGLII
+173 
-185 FQNQFVSLVLPVM
+185 FQLHQM
-198 RNIHRMAYE
+198 RD
-207 SFLARY
+207 
-213 KLHYFFRCHKVYLLL
+213 LLL

-241 VYRIPI
+241 VYWIPI

-262 YFIKQLHGHKSDVA
+262 YFIKQLPGHKSDVA

-282 ECPMKN
+282 ECTMKN
-288 FISSS
+288 LISSS
-293 FVPPEDIQQFR
+293 FVPPEDIQQLR
-304 QYDRRIFVLDEEIVR
+304 QYDRRIFDLDEEIVR

-417 MLDICKEKYP
+417 MLEICQEKYP

-435 IPGVKE
+435 IPGVRE

-498 QCAWAASR
+498 QCAWSASR
-506 TKNCFF
+506 TKDCFF

-520 QVRKKNKMKVIVSVA
+520 QVRKKNKMKVIVAVA

>member
-1 MMTRVMHISSF
+1 MRSVCGLDVHKDSVYLCILTGEGELIEKV
-12 TVSGRPFGML
+12 FGVLTFQLHQM
-22 KQYFVRRDDVFIRDF
+22 RD
-37 PYLFGRDTSYD
+37 
-48 RILRNV
+48 
-54 VKDHGSGTYHGMIT
+54 
-68 YRHAPT
+68 
-74 DGSMRTYPHAVADR
+74 
-88 YWLRCFQ
+88 
-95 AQIPLLSHYRVTGT
+95 
-109 SEDYSGRNEAHVA
+109 
-122 NRYWTR
+122 
-128 VKEGN
+128 
-133 FKVHI
+133 
-138 GHAKEMGVE
+138 
-147 SKVKVNAMLDHD
+147 
-159 LFVIRTEYLLEQFL
+159 
-173 SAFCIRRTGLII
+173 
-185 FQNQFVSLVLPVM
+185 
-198 RNIHRMAYE
+198 
-207 SFLARY
+207 
-213 KLHYFFRCHKVYLLL
+213 LLL
-228 AHHVE
+228 AHNVDE
-233 KVSMESTS
+233 VSMESTS
-241 VYRIPI
+241 VYWIPI
-247 WRILAPHFHLQLVNP
+247 WRVLAPHFHMRLVNP
-262 YFIKQLHGHKSDVA
+262 YFIKQLPGHKSDVA

-282 ECPMKN
+282 ECTLKN
-288 FISSS
+288 LVSGS
-293 FVPPEDIQQFR
+293 FVPPEDIQQLR
-304 QYDRRIFVLDEEIVR
+304 QYDRRIFDLDEEIVR
-319 KLSKLDAVMQRCNI
+319 KLSKFDAVMQRCNF

-357 VTDPEILIEE
+357 VTDPESLIGE

-373 KHHGRETILASLT
+373 KHHGRETILASLA
-386 GVVSQAE
+386 GVISQAE
-393 VDVLRQLREELDL
+393 IDVLRQLREELAL
-406 AEEHKQECLER
+406 AEEHKRECLER
-417 MLDICKEKYP
+417 MLEICQERYP

-506 TKNCFF
+506 TKDCFF
-512 SRFSYHQT
+512 SKFSYHQT
-520 QVRKKNKMKVIVSVA
+520 QVRKKNKMKVIVAVA

>member
-1 MMTRVMHISSF
+1 MFNPLKVRLMRAVCGLDVHKDSVFLCILNEDGELIERV
-12 TVSGRPFGML
+12 FGVLTFQLQQM
-22 KQYFVRRDDVFIRDF
+22 RD
-37 PYLFGRDTSYD
+37 
-48 RILRNV
+48 
-54 VKDHGSGTYHGMIT
+54 
-68 YRHAPT
+68 
-74 DGSMRTYPHAVADR
+74 
-88 YWLRCFQ
+88 
-95 AQIPLLSHYRVTGT
+95 
-109 SEDYSGRNEAHVA
+109 
-122 NRYWTR
+122 
-128 VKEGN
+128 
-133 FKVHI
+133 
-138 GHAKEMGVE
+138 
-147 SKVKVNAMLDHD
+147 
-159 LFVIRTEYLLEQFL
+159 
-173 SAFCIRRTGLII
+173 
-185 FQNQFVSLVLPVM
+185 
-198 RNIHRMAYE
+198 
-207 SFLARY
+207 
-213 KLHYFFRCHKVYLLL
+213 LLL
-228 AHHVE
+228 THHVDE
-233 KVSMESTS
+233 VSMESTS
-241 VYRIPI
+241 IYWIPI
-247 WRILAPHFHLQLVNP
+247 WRILAPHFHLRLVNP
-262 YFIKQLHGHKSDVA
+262 YFIKQLPGHKSDVA

-282 ECPMKN
+282 ECTMKN
-288 FISSS
+288 LVSSS
-293 FVPPEDIQQFR
+293 FVPPEDIQQLR
-304 QYDRRIFVLDEEIVR
+304 QYDRRIFDLDEEIVR

-357 VTDPEILIEE
+357 VTDPEVLIEE

-386 GVVSQAE
+386 GVISQAE
-393 VDVLRQLREELDL
+393 TDVLRQLREELDM
-406 AEEHKQECLER
+406 AEKHKQECLEK
-417 MLDICKEKYP
+417 MLDICQEKYP

-473 NDESNRKFK
+473 NDESNKKFK

-506 TKNCFF
+506 TKDCFF

-520 QVRKKNKMKVIVSVA
+520 QVRKKNRMKVIVAVA

-541 AWHVIHDKT
+541 TWHVINDKT

-561 SPASNG
+561 ASVTNG

>member
-1 MMTRVMHISSF
+1 MF
-12 TVSGRPFGML
+12 NPL
-22 KQYFVRRDDVFIRDF
+22 KVRLMRSVCGLDVHKDSV
-37 PYLFGRDTSYD
+37 YLC
-48 RILRNV
+48 IL
-54 VKDHGSGTYHGMIT
+54 
-68 YRHAPT
+68 
-74 DGSMRTYPHAVADR
+74 
-88 YWLRCFQ
+88 
-95 AQIPLLSHYRVTGT
+95 
-109 SEDYSGRNEAHVA
+109 SEDGELI
-122 NRYWTR
+122 
-128 VKEGN
+128 E
-133 FKVHI
+133 KVF
-138 GHAKEMGVE
+138 GV
-147 SKVKVNAMLDHD
+147 L
-159 LFVIRTEYLLEQFL
+159 T
-173 SAFCIRRTGLII
+173 
-185 FQNQFVSLVLPVM
+185 FQLHQM
-198 RNIHRMAYE
+198 RD
-207 SFLARY
+207 
-213 KLHYFFRCHKVYLLL
+213 LLL

-241 VYRIPI
+241 VYWIPI

-262 YFIKQLHGHKSDVA
+262 YFIKQLPGHKSDVA

-282 ECPMKN
+282 ECTMKN
-288 FISSS
+288 LISSS
-293 FVPPEDIQQFR
+293 FVPPEDIQQLR
-304 QYDRRIFVLDEEIVR
+304 QYDRRIFDLDEEIVR

-393 VDVLRQLREELDL
+393 IDVLRQLREELDL

-417 MLDICKEKYP
+417 MLEICQEKYP

-435 IPGVKE
+435 IPGVRE

-506 TKNCFF
+506 TKDCFF

-520 QVRKKNKMKVIVSVA
+520 QVRKKNKMKVIVAVA

>member
-1 MMTRVMHISSF
+1 MFNPLKARLMRAVCGLDVHKDSVFLCILNEDGELIERV
-12 TVSGRPFGML
+12 FGVLTFQLQQM
-22 KQYFVRRDDVFIRDF
+22 RD
-37 PYLFGRDTSYD
+37 
-48 RILRNV
+48 
-54 VKDHGSGTYHGMIT
+54 
-68 YRHAPT
+68 
-74 DGSMRTYPHAVADR
+74 
-88 YWLRCFQ
+88 
-95 AQIPLLSHYRVTGT
+95 
-109 SEDYSGRNEAHVA
+109 
-122 NRYWTR
+122 
-128 VKEGN
+128 
-133 FKVHI
+133 
-138 GHAKEMGVE
+138 
-147 SKVKVNAMLDHD
+147 
-159 LFVIRTEYLLEQFL
+159 
-173 SAFCIRRTGLII
+173 
-185 FQNQFVSLVLPVM
+185 
-198 RNIHRMAYE
+198 
-207 SFLARY
+207 
-213 KLHYFFRCHKVYLLL
+213 LLL
-228 AHHVE
+228 THHVDE
-233 KVSMESTS
+233 VSMESTS
-241 VYRIPI
+241 IYWIPI
-247 WRILAPHFHLQLVNP
+247 WRILAPHFHLRLVNP
-262 YFIKQLHGHKSDVA
+262 YFIKQLPGHKSDVA

-282 ECPMKN
+282 ECTMKN
-288 FISSS
+288 LVSSS
-293 FVPPEDIQQFR
+293 FVPPEDIQQLR
-304 QYDRRIFVLDEEIVR
+304 QYDRRIFDLDEEIVR

-357 VTDPEILIEE
+357 VTDPEVLIEE

-373 KHHGRETILASLT
+373 KHHGRETILASLA
-386 GVVSQAE
+386 GVISQAE
-393 VDVLRQLREELDL
+393 IDVLRQLREELAL
-406 AEEHKQECLER
+406 AEEHKRECLER
-417 MLDICKEKYP
+417 MLEICQERYP

-506 TKNCFF
+506 TKDCFF
-512 SRFSYHQT
+512 SKFSYHQT
-520 QVRKKNKMKVIVSVA
+520 QVRKKNKMKVIVAVA

>member
-1 MMTRVMHISSF
+1 MRSVC
-12 TVSGRPFGML
+12 GL
-22 KQYFVRRDDVFIRDF
+22 DVHKDSV
-37 PYLFGRDTSYD
+37 YLC
-48 RILRNV
+48 IL
-54 VKDHGSGTYHGMIT
+54 
-68 YRHAPT
+68 
-74 DGSMRTYPHAVADR
+74 
-88 YWLRCFQ
+88 
-95 AQIPLLSHYRVTGT
+95 
-109 SEDYSGRNEAHVA
+109 SEDGELI
-122 NRYWTR
+122 
-128 VKEGN
+128 E
-133 FKVHI
+133 KVF
-138 GHAKEMGVE
+138 GV
-147 SKVKVNAMLDHD
+147 L
-159 LFVIRTEYLLEQFL
+159 T
-173 SAFCIRRTGLII
+173 
-185 FQNQFVSLVLPVM
+185 FQLHQM
-198 RNIHRMAYE
+198 RD
-207 SFLARY
+207 
-213 KLHYFFRCHKVYLLL
+213 LLL

-241 VYRIPI
+241 VYWIPI

-262 YFIKQLHGHKSDVA
+262 YFIKQLPGHKSDVA

-282 ECPMKN
+282 ECTMKN
-288 FISSS
+288 LISSS
-293 FVPPEDIQQFR
+293 FVPPEDIQQLR
-304 QYDRRIFVLDEEIVR
+304 QYDRRIFDLDEEIVR

-357 VTDPEILIEE
+357 VTDPEILIEV

-393 VDVLRQLREELDL
+393 IDVLRQLREELDL

-417 MLDICKEKYP
+417 MLEKCQEKYP

-435 IPGVKE
+435 IPGVSE

-506 TKNCFF
+506 TKDCFF

-520 QVRKKNKMKVIVSVA
+520 QVRKKNKMKVIVAVA

>member
-1 MMTRVMHISSF
+1 MRSVCGLDVHKDSVYLCILSENGELIEK
-12 TVSGRPFGML
+12 VFGVLTFQLYQM
-22 KQYFVRRDDVFIRDF
+22 RD
-37 PYLFGRDTSYD
+37 
-48 RILRNV
+48 
-54 VKDHGSGTYHGMIT
+54 
-68 YRHAPT
+68 
-74 DGSMRTYPHAVADR
+74 
-88 YWLRCFQ
+88 
-95 AQIPLLSHYRVTGT
+95 
-109 SEDYSGRNEAHVA
+109 
-122 NRYWTR
+122 
-128 VKEGN
+128 
-133 FKVHI
+133 
-138 GHAKEMGVE
+138 
-147 SKVKVNAMLDHD
+147 
-159 LFVIRTEYLLEQFL
+159 
-173 SAFCIRRTGLII
+173 
-185 FQNQFVSLVLPVM
+185 
-198 RNIHRMAYE
+198 
-207 SFLARY
+207 
-213 KLHYFFRCHKVYLLL
+213 LLL

-241 VYRIPI
+241 VYWIPI

-262 YFIKQLHGHKSDVA
+262 YFIKQLPGHKSDVA

-282 ECPMKN
+282 ECTMKN
-288 FISSS
+288 LISSS
-293 FVPPEDIQQFR
+293 FVPPEDIQQLR
-304 QYDRRIFVLDEEIVR
+304 QYDRRIFDLDEEIVR

-333 RLSNYV
+333 RLGNYV

-393 VDVLRQLREELDL
+393 IDVLRQLREELDL

-417 MLDICKEKYP
+417 MLEICQEKYP

-435 IPGVKE
+435 IPGVRE

-506 TKNCFF
+506 TKDCFF
-512 SRFSYHQT
+512 SRFSYYQT
-520 QVRKKNKMKVIVSVA
+520 QVRKKNKMKVIVAVA

>member
-1 MMTRVMHISSF
+1 MFNPLKVRLMRAVCGLDVHKDSVFLCILNEDGELIERV
-12 TVSGRPFGML
+12 FGVLTFQLQQM
-22 KQYFVRRDDVFIRDF
+22 RD
-37 PYLFGRDTSYD
+37 
-48 RILRNV
+48 
-54 VKDHGSGTYHGMIT
+54 
-68 YRHAPT
+68 
-74 DGSMRTYPHAVADR
+74 
-88 YWLRCFQ
+88 
-95 AQIPLLSHYRVTGT
+95 
-109 SEDYSGRNEAHVA
+109 
-122 NRYWTR
+122 
-128 VKEGN
+128 
-133 FKVHI
+133 
-138 GHAKEMGVE
+138 
-147 SKVKVNAMLDHD
+147 
-159 LFVIRTEYLLEQFL
+159 
-173 SAFCIRRTGLII
+173 
-185 FQNQFVSLVLPVM
+185 
-198 RNIHRMAYE
+198 
-207 SFLARY
+207 
-213 KLHYFFRCHKVYLLL
+213 LLL
-228 AHHVE
+228 THHVDE
-233 KVSMESTS
+233 VSMESTS
-241 VYRIPI
+241 IYWIPI
-247 WRILAPHFHLQLVNP
+247 WRILAPHFHLRLVNP
-262 YFIKQLHGHKSDVA
+262 YFIKQLPGHKSDVA

-282 ECPMKN
+282 ECTMKN
-288 FISSS
+288 LVSSS
-293 FVPPEDIQQFR
+293 FVPPEDIQQLR
-304 QYDRRIFVLDEEIVR
+304 QYDRRIFDLDEEIVR

-357 VTDPEILIEE
+357 VTDPEVLIEE

-386 GVVSQAE
+386 GVISQAE
-393 VDVLRQLREELDL
+393 TDVLRQLREELDM
-406 AEEHKQECLER
+406 AEKHKQECLEK
-417 MLDICKEKYP
+417 MLEICQEKYP

-473 NDESNRKFK
+473 NDESNKKFK

-506 TKNCFF
+506 TKDCFF

-520 QVRKKNKMKVIVSVA
+520 QVRKKNRMKVIVAVA

-541 AWHVIHDKT
+541 TWHVIHDKT

-561 SPASNG
+561 ASVTNG

>member
-1 MMTRVMHISSF
+1 MRSVCGLDVHKDSVYLCILTGEGELIEKV
-12 TVSGRPFGML
+12 FGVLTFQLHQM
-22 KQYFVRRDDVFIRDF
+22 RD
-37 PYLFGRDTSYD
+37 
-48 RILRNV
+48 
-54 VKDHGSGTYHGMIT
+54 
-68 YRHAPT
+68 
-74 DGSMRTYPHAVADR
+74 
-88 YWLRCFQ
+88 
-95 AQIPLLSHYRVTGT
+95 
-109 SEDYSGRNEAHVA
+109 
-122 NRYWTR
+122 
-128 VKEGN
+128 
-133 FKVHI
+133 
-138 GHAKEMGVE
+138 
-147 SKVKVNAMLDHD
+147 
-159 LFVIRTEYLLEQFL
+159 
-173 SAFCIRRTGLII
+173 
-185 FQNQFVSLVLPVM
+185 
-198 RNIHRMAYE
+198 
-207 SFLARY
+207 
-213 KLHYFFRCHKVYLLL
+213 LLL

-233 KVSMESTS
+233 TVSMESTS
-241 VYRIPI
+241 VYWIPI

-262 YFIKQLHGHKSDVA
+262 YFIKQLPGHKSDVA

-282 ECPMKN
+282 ECTMKN
-288 FISSS
+288 LISSS
-293 FVPPEDIQQFR
+293 FVPPEDIQQLR
-304 QYDRRIFVLDEEIVR
+304 QYDRRIFDLDEEIVR

-386 GVVSQAE
+386 GIISQAE
-393 VDVLRQLREELDL
+393 IDVLRQLREELDL

-417 MLDICKEKYP
+417 MLKICQERYP

-506 TKNCFF
+506 TKDCFF
-512 SRFSYHQT
+512 SKFSYHQT
-520 QVRKKNKMKVIVSVA
+520 QVRKKNKMKVIVAVA